1 MALSKIDTH
10 IHGCLVKTPRE
21 NPWRPEAAYTA
32 DWRELKDHLQ
42 SQGIGKAILM
52 SSGEQPSEGFPG
64 SCNAECMEIAGYD
77 QFFAWMCNVDPVS
90 PQTVRDRL
98 AACKAQGAVGVGE
111 LMVNQWLDSP
121 FLTSVF
127 EAAQELELPVTIHM
141 SPEPGVSYGVCDRPG
156 LPLLEGVLQRFPK
169 LKLVGHSQVFWAE
182 ISADCPADVQGRN
195 GFGQGPVLPGGR
207 IEKLMDAYPNLYADL
222 SAYSASC
229 AIMRDEAYGLAFLK
243 KYASRLFFATDT
255 TNRYDVF
262 PLGQF
267 LDAAVTD
274 GRLPQEVWEAI
285 CVKNAKRVY
294 GL

>member
-1 MALSKIDTH
+1 MTLAKIDTH
-10 IHGCLVKTPRE
+10 VHGCLVKTPRE
-21 NPWRPEAAYTA
+21 NSWRPEAAYTA
-32 DWRELKDHLQ
+32 DCRELKDHLL
-42 SQGIGKAILM
+42 SQGISRAILM
-52 SSGEQPSEGFPG
+52 SSGERTSEGFPG
-64 SCNAECMEIAGYD
+64 SCNAECMKIAEHD
-77 QFFAWMCNVDPVS
+77 RFFVWMCNVDPVS
-90 PQTVRDRL
+90 PQTVWDRL
-98 AACKAQGAVGVGE
+98 AACKEQGAVGVGE

-182 ISADCPADVQGRN
+182 ISADCPADVRGRN
-195 GFGQGPVLPGGR
+195 SFGQGPVLPGGR

-229 AIMRDEAYGLAFLK
+229 AILRDEAYGLAFLE

-274 GRLPQEVWEAI
+274 GRLPKEVWEGV